1 MILNW
6 MQKLNSGFSGLM
18 AGKPVRSPLT
28 GRGRGFCLF
37 SSGFS
42 SGFSFGFSSG
52 LNLLCSCFRN
62 ITTAVLGLA
71 VFALFFV
78 PSAALGLTP
87 VQGNTIVNNASLNY
101 AQGTAT
107 SSVTATVVIPVPS
120 TVQIMTYSPGLSGA
134 DNVNVVTTVKG
145 SVSYIFGSATGP
157 LLPLTAPL
165 PVGTST
171 PINLSSPVPLTT
183 TTQIHQGEPLFI
195 VVTSPDQNM
204 NPNVVEI
211 IYVTVTDPGT
221 GDIEIVSL
229 TETGPNTGVFAGYL
243 PTTSAAAGPYNGS
256 LSVKDGDTLNVTYVD
271 CNNNNYKVAATVLVD
286 PFGRVFDTQSGLPV
300 NGAAITIINT
310 ATGLPA
316 TVFGNDGVS
325 TFPSTITSG
334 GSATDGDGKLY
345 SFPQGGFQFPFI
357 PPGSYKFK
365 VVPPTV
371 YNFPSTV
378 ATTAIESLPGAP
390 FAIVTGSRGEAFV
403 LNPGPAI
410 DIDIPIDP
418 SGSGLWI
425 QKTANKSSAGQGDFI
440 LYELTLT
447 NNSKTVA
454 LAGIG
459 VTDTL
464 PIGFR
469 YRSGSAKL
477 NGVSIA
483 DPLISANGLTL
494 TFNVGALAAGIS
506 DTIDYVVEVT
516 VGTRLGNATNN
527 AIASA
532 GNGLKSNNAS
542 VTVTITD
549 DLMKTKSFLMGRV
562 STGEC
567 NDKTGDGAIGV
578 EGVRIYMEDGSFVI
592 SDKKGMFH
600 FEGVR
605 AGTHVMQMD
614 LDSLPEGYE
623 AFACTQNTRFAGQ
636 AFSQFVEIK
645 GGVIWRTD
653 FHIRKKKSSVIQ
665 AAPEPVKGEIVLEMA
680 NQLEKENIAYKVSMK
695 GSTLPIGAARLNI
708 TLPEGVI
715 YKKGS
720 SMMDGVAIAD
730 PLQQEKDHLVFKL
743 NDLPAGWRHEITFR
757 AMPSAGTKAGE
768 LVTKAYLAADGDAKA
783 EVLTPPAETVLQLDK
798 KVEVS
803 QMPDIIL
810 HPHFPVRGAELNAE
824 DHKKLDEL
832 AIGLSGLHVE
842 KIQVT
847 GYTDNVPI
855 SESHRSEY
863 ADNQALSLARAKS
876 VGRYLMDKLHLPP
889 EKLFVE
895 GKGSENP
902 IADNRTAEGKALN
915 RRVEL
920 RISSSRVVDKSSLNV
935 IKEQSG
941 EKRAETKT
949 AGKVISVSGE
959 ADQKVQDN
967 GDHSLS
973 ASEGHAVIKAESPS
987 GATASDKSGSAAQGA
1002 SAASSSEEPEPTIT
1016 DPEGIISPAD
1026 NDILISR
1033 INILR
1038 ICLDS
1043 NLNPRVLIDGKEVPA
1058 DRIGFNMK
1066 DPKAGKNLYSYIG
1079 VDFGEAGKHVILLQ
1093 GIDPFGN
1100 PRFEK
1105 TISIKRIGKIGSLRL
1120 KSAEGNVADGK
1131 TPIKLRL
1138 ELYDTDGTLIPAG
1151 AELEIREGTLS
1162 PLKKPDIFAA
1172 PPAAGSHP
1180 HVQMSKDGE
1189 VLFGPVNN
1197 TGLYRVVLGYNKVI
1211 VEAETYANPKMR
1223 DWILVG
1229 LAEGTAGYNAVSGN
1243 MENLQNANVDENY
1256 YKDGRVA
1263 FFAKGQI
1270 KGKWLLT
1277 IAYDSD
1283 KQKEN
1288 NGSGLFQTINPETN
1302 FTLYG
1307 DASAQQYDAASTNK
1321 LYIKIERE
1329 QFYAMF
1335 GDYNTGLTMTELSR
1349 YSRSMTGFKTEL
1361 QSKNYE
1367 LNAFASQSDQIFSR
1381 DEIPGDGTSG
1391 IYRLSHN
1398 PIVPNSDK
1406 ITIEVRDRFHSEV
1419 VISSQSMSSFMDY
1432 TIDYGAGTILFKAPV
1447 YSRDPNLN
1455 PIIIVAEYETIPT
1468 GNTNDYTYGG
1478 RAGVKLLD
1486 NKLKAGVTYIHEGD
1500 GDQSGNLYGTDA
1512 TLKLDQN
1519 TKLRAEYAYSNYSGA
1534 SSDDSAT
1541 NDYNHC
1547 GGAFLAELTR
1557 STKQYDAK
1565 VYFREQDPGFGL
1577 GQQPG
1582 SETGTRKAGVEG
1594 AYRFNDTLNV
1604 SADIY
1609 RQDNLLTDATRDVA
1623 EGKLGYTTK
1632 EYGASVGFLHASDQ
1646 LTDGSNEES
1655 DQLTLGGRLKTLNDR
1670 LTLTLDHAQSII
1682 NNNNSDFPTRTALG
1696 AEYAAT
1702 KTLTLLA
1709 AQEFTW
1715 GNGTNTQ
1722 NTRLG
1727 VRTSLWDG
1735 ATLSSTVNRAFDEND
1750 DRVFADVGLK
1760 QSFKINDA
1768 WKADVGLERSQTV
1781 ANNEHYQ
1788 FNTNV
1793 SPVSGAVQTTTAIS
1807 EDFTAASVGA
1817 TYQVKKLTWDN
1828 RVELRLAD
1836 SENKWSL
1843 MSGVVKEVDSSWA
1856 VSGRLQLFQ
1865 TSDPSGPN
1873 TFKIDLRQGFVYRPP
1888 QTQWIALNR
1897 LDFII
1902 DDLSGSG
1909 SSDYDSWR
1917 LVDNLMINYNPQKDL
1932 QISLHYGA
1940 KYVQEQIDSS
1950 DYAGYTDII
1959 GIEGRY
1965 DLNKD
1970 WDIGLDS
1977 SILHSWNS
1985 SQFDYSDGISVGYNL
2000 MQNVWVSLGYNLTG
2014 FKDRD
2019 FSMSDYTAQG
2029 PFIRFRIKF
2038 DQNSVSEAAKW
2049 LNGL

>member
-6 MQKLNSGFSGLM
+6 IQKLNSGFSGLM

-28 GRGRGFCLF
+28 GRGRGLSLF
-37 SSGFS
+37 SS
-42 SGFSFGFSSG
+42 GFSSG

-62 ITTAVLGLA
+62 ITTVALGLA

-78 PSAALGLTP
+78 PSAALCLTP

-101 AQGTAT
+101 AQGMTAT
-107 SSVTATVVIPVPS
+107 SSVTVTVVIPAPS

-134 DNVNVVTTVKG
+134 DNVNVATT
-145 SVSYIFGSATGP
+145 SYRSGSATGP
-157 LLPLTAPL
+157 LVALPAPL

-171 PINLSSPVPLTT
+171 PINLSQPVPLSS

-195 VVTSPDQNM
+195 VVTSPDQNL
-204 NPNVVEI
+204 NPNVAETI
-211 IYVTVTDPGT
+211 FVTVTDPST

-243 PTTSAAAGPYNGS
+243 PTTSAAATLYNGS
-256 LSVKDGDTLNVTYVD
+256 LSVKDGDTIYVTYVD
-271 CNNNNYKVAATVLVD
+271 SNNNNYKAVSTVAVD
-286 PFGRVFDTQSGLPV
+286 PFGHVLDTQSGLPV

-334 GSATDGDGKLY
+334 GSAKDSSGNLY
-345 SFPQGGFQFPFI
+345 SFPPGGYQFPFI
-357 PPGSYKFK
+357 PSGSYKFT
-365 VVPPTV
+365 VVPPTG
-371 YNFPSTV
+371 YTFPSTV
-378 ATTAIESLPGAP
+378 ATTAIQSLPGAP
-390 FAIVTGSRGEAFV
+390 FAIVTGSRGEVFT

-410 DIDIPIDP
+410 HIDIPIDP
-418 SGSGLWI
+418 SASGLWL

-447 NNSKTVA
+447 NNSKSVA
-454 LAGIG
+454 LAGVQ

-483 DPLISANGLTL
+483 DPFISADGRTL
-494 TFNVGALAAGIS
+494 TFNVGVLAAGIS
-506 DTIDYVVEVT
+506 VTIDYVVEVT

-527 AIASA
+527 AIAGA

-567 NDKTGDGAIGV
+567 NEKTGDGPNGV

-605 AGTHVMQMD
+605 AGTHVVQMD

-623 AFACTQNTRFAGQ
+623 PFACTQNTRFAGQ

-653 FHIRKKKSSVIQ
+653 FHIRKKKSSIKR

-695 GSTLPIGAARLNI
+695 GSDLPLVAARLNI
-708 TLPEGVI
+708 TLPQGVI

-720 SMMDGVAIAD
+720 SMMDGVALAD
-730 PLQQEKDHLVFKL
+730 PLQQVQQEKDQLVFKL

-757 AMPSAGTKAGE
+757 AMPSADIKAGE
-768 LVTKAYLAADGDAKA
+768 LVTKAYLAADGDGKA

-803 QMPDIIL
+803 KMPDIVL
-810 HPHFPVRGAELNAE
+810 HPHFPVRGAELSAE
-824 DHKKLDEL
+824 DYKKLDEL
-832 AIGLSGLHVE
+832 AIVLSGLRVE

-847 GYTDNVPI
+847 GYTDNVLI
-855 SESHRSEY
+855 AESHRSEY

-889 EKLFVE
+889 EKLFIE

-935 IKEQSG
+935 VKEQSG
-941 EKRAETKT
+941 QMRAETKT
-949 AGKVISVSGE
+949 AGKVIPVSPE
-959 ADQKVQDN
+959 ADQKVKDN

-973 ASEGHAVIKAESPS
+973 ASEGHATIKAEPPT
-987 GATASDKSGSAAQGA
+987 GVTASDKSGSAAQGA
-1002 SAASSSEEPEPTIT
+1002 SAATNPEESEPTIN
-1016 DPEGIISPAD
+1016 DPEGILYPSD
-1026 NDILISR
+1026 KDILINS
-1033 INILR
+1033 INGIR
-1038 ICLDS
+1038 ACLS
-1043 NLNPRVLIDGKEVPA
+1043 SKLTPRLLIDDKEVSE
-1058 DRIGFNMK
+1058 DRIGFTMK
-1066 DPKAGKNLYSYIG
+1066 DKKADKTIYSYIG
-1079 VDFGEAGKHVILLQ
+1079 VDFGKTGNHVVVFQ

-1100 PRFEK
+1100 VRFK
-1105 TISIKRIGKIGSLRL
+1105 QAISVKRSGAIVSIRL

-1131 TPIKLRL
+1131 TPVKLHL
-1138 ELYDTDGTLIPAG
+1138 ELYDADGTLIPAG
-1151 AELEIREGTLS
+1151 TELEIREGTLS

-1180 HVQMSKDGE
+1180 HVQMSREGE
-1189 VLFGPVNN
+1189 VLFAPVNN
-1197 TGLYRVVLGYNKVI
+1197 TGLYRVVLGYNNVT

-1229 LAEGTAGYNAVSGN
+1229 LAEGTAGYNTVSGN

-1277 IAYDSD
+1277 IAYDSA
-1283 KQKEN
+1283 KVKEN

-1307 DASAQQYDAASTNK
+1307 DASAQKYDAASTNK

-1335 GDYNTGLTMTELSR
+1335 GDFNTGLTMTELSR
-1349 YSRSMTGFKTEL
+1349 YSRSMTGFKTEM

-1367 LNAFASQSDQIFSR
+1367 LNAFASQTDQLYSR

-1391 IYRLSHN
+1391 IYRLSHH

-1406 ITIEVRDRFHSEV
+1406 VTIEVRDRFHSEV
-1419 VISSQSMSSFMDY
+1419 VISSQSMSSFTDY
-1432 TIDYGAGTILFKAPV
+1432 SIDYDAGTILFKAPV
-1447 YSRDPNLN
+1447 YSRDQNLN
-1455 PIIIVAEYETIPT
+1455 PTIIVAEYETIST
-1468 GNTNDYTYGG
+1468 GNNNDYTYGG

-1519 TKLRAEYAYSNYSGA
+1519 TKLRAEYAYSDYSGA
-1534 SSDDSAT
+1534 ASDSS
-1541 NDYNHC
+1541 YNHS
-1547 GGAFLAELTR
+1547 GGAFLAELTHN
-1557 STKQYDAK
+1557 TKLFDVK
-1565 VYFREQDPGFGL
+1565 VYFREQEPGFGL

-1582 SETGTRKAGVEG
+1582 SEAGTRKAGVEG

-1632 EYGASVGFLHASDQ
+1632 EYSASVGLLHASDQ

-1655 DQLTLGGRLKTLNDR
+1655 DQITLGGRLKTLNDR

-1696 AEYAAT
+1696 AEYAVS

-1727 VRTSLWDG
+1727 MRTSLWDG

-1760 QSFKINDA
+1760 QSWKINDA
-1768 WKADVGLERSQTV
+1768 WKADAGLERSQTV

-1793 SPVSGAVQTTTAIS
+1793 SPVSGSVQTATAIS

-1817 TYQVKKLTWDN
+1817 TYQIKKLTWDN
-1828 RVELRLAD
+1828 RLELRLAD

-1865 TSDPSGPN
+1865 TSDTSGPN
-1873 TFKIDLRQGFVYRPP
+1873 TFKIDLRQGLVYRPP

-1909 SSDYDSWR
+1909 SSDYNSWR

-1950 DYAGYTDII
+1950 DYIGYTDLI

-1965 DLNKD
+1965 DINKD

-1985 SQFDYSDGISVGYNL
+1985 SQFDYSNGISAGYNL
-2000 MQNVWVSLGYNLTG
+2000 MQNVWVSIGYNITG

-2019 FSMSDYTAQG
+2019 FSASDYTAQG
-2029 PFIRFRIKF
+2029 PFIRFRMKF

-2049 LNGL
+2049 LNGNNLREAENQGH

>member
-1 MILNW
+1 MILSW
-6 MQKLNSGFSGLM
+6 IQKLNSGFSGLM
-18 AGKPVRSPLT
+18 AGKPVRSSLT
-28 GRGRGFCLF
+28 ERGRGLCLF
-37 SSGFS
+37 SSGR
-42 SGFSFGFSSG
+42 
-52 LNLLCSCFRN
+52 NLLCSCFCN
-62 ITTAVLGLA
+62 ITTAALGLA

-78 PSAALGLTP
+78 PSVALCLSP
-87 VQGNTIVNNASLNY
+87 VQGDTIVNNAHLNY
-101 AQGTAT
+101 AQGMAT
-107 SSVTATVVIPVPS
+107 SSVMATVVIPAPS
-120 TVQIMTYSPGLSGA
+120 TVQVMTYSPGLSGA

-145 SVSYIFGSATGP
+145 SVSYMSGSATGTP
-157 LLPLTAPL
+157 ETLPIPV

-171 PINLSSPVPLTT
+171 PINLSKPVPLSS

-195 VVTSPDQNM
+195 VVISPDQSLN
-204 NPNVVEI
+204 EI
-211 IYVTVTDPGT
+211 IYVTVTDPT
-221 GDIEIVSL
+221 THDTEIVSL
-229 TETGPNTGVFAGYL
+229 TATGPNTGVFAGYM
-243 PTTSAAAGPYNGS
+243 PTASATSAAVASYNGS
-256 LSVKDGDTLNVTYVD
+256 LSVMAGDTISVTYVD
-271 CNNNNYKVAATVLVD
+271 SNNNYTSVATVMVD
-286 PFGRVFDTQSGLPV
+286 PFGHVFDTQSGLPV
-300 NGAAITIINT
+300 NGSAITIINT

-316 TVFGNDGVS
+316 TVFGDDGVS

-334 GSATDGDGKLY
+334 GSVSSGGKLY
-345 SFPQGGFQFPFI
+345 SFPPGGYRFPFI
-357 PPGSYKFK
+357 FPGSYKFT
-365 VVPPTV
+365 VVPPTG
-371 YNFPSTV
+371 YTFPSTV

-390 FAIVTGSRGEAFV
+390 FTIVSGSRGEVFV
-403 LNPGPAI
+403 INPGLAI
-410 DIDIPIDP
+410 RIDIPIDP
-418 SGSGLWI
+418 SASGLWL
-425 QKTANKSSAGQGDFI
+425 QKTANKDSAGQGDFI
-440 LYELTLT
+440 LYELTVT
-447 NNSKTVA
+447 NNSKSVP
-454 LAGIG
+454 LAGVQ

-469 YRSGSAKL
+469 YRSGSVKL

-483 DPLISANGLTL
+483 DPFISADGRTL
-494 TFNVGALAAGIS
+494 TFNVGTVPAGIS
-506 DTIDYVVEVT
+506 FTIDYVVEVT

-532 GNGLKSNNAS
+532 GNGLKSNNAN
-542 VTVTITD
+542 VTVKIID

-567 NDKTGDGAIGV
+567 NDKTGDGAYGV

-623 AFACTQNTRFAGQ
+623 PFACTQNTRFAGQ

-653 FHIRKKKSSVIQ
+653 FHIRKRKSSVKQ
-665 AAPEPVKGEIVLEMA
+665 AAPESVKGEIVLELA
-680 NQLEKENIAYKVSMK
+680 NNLEKENIAYKVSMK
-695 GSTLPIGAARLNI
+695 GSILPVGAARLNI

-715 YKKGS
+715 YKQGS
-720 SMMDGVAIAD
+720 SMRDGVAIAD
-730 PLQQEKDHLVFKL
+730 PLQTEKDHLVFKL
-743 NDLPAGWRHEITFR
+743 DDLPAGWHHEITFR
-757 AMPSAGTKAGE
+757 AMLSPDTKVGE

-803 QMPDIIL
+803 PMPDIVL
-810 HPHFPVRGAELNAE
+810 RPHFPVRGAELNAE

-832 AIGLSGLHVE
+832 AIVLSGLHVE

-855 SESHRSEY
+855 AERHRSEY
-863 ADNQALSLARAKS
+863 VDNQALSLARAKS
-876 VGRYLMDKLHLPP
+876 VGHYLMDKLHLPP
-889 EKLFVE
+889 EKLFIE

-941 EKRAETKT
+941 EKRVETKT
-949 AGKVISVSGE
+949 AGKVIPVSPD
-959 ADQKVQDN
+959 ADQRVQDN

-973 ASEGHAVIKAESPS
+973 ASEGHAMIKTESPS
-987 GATASDKSGSAAQGA
+987 GVTDPAKLNSASPDASVVSASGESDI
-1002 SAASSSEEPEPTIT
+1002 SIKE
-1016 DPEGIISPAD
+1016 PEGIIYPAD
-1026 NDILISR
+1026 NDILINK
-1033 INILR
+1033 IDILR

-1043 NLNPRVLIDGKEVPA
+1043 KLNPRVLIDGKEVPA
-1058 DRIGFNMK
+1058 NRIGFNMK
-1066 DPKAGKNLYSYIG
+1066 DPKAGKNIYSYIG

-1105 TISIKRIGKIGSLRL
+1105 TISIKRIGKIGSIRL

-1172 PPAAGSHP
+1172 PPAAGNHP
-1180 HVQMSKDGE
+1180 HVQMSREGE
-1189 VLFGPVNN
+1189 VLFEPVNK
-1197 TGLYRVVLGYNKVI
+1197 TGLYRVVLGYNNVT
-1211 VEAETYANPKMR
+1211 VEAETYANPKIR

-1229 LAEGTAGYNAVSGN
+1229 LAEGTAGYNTATGN
-1243 MENLQNANVDENY
+1243 MENLQNAGVDENY

-1277 IAYDSD
+1277 IAYDSA
-1283 KQKEN
+1283 KEKEN

-1307 DASAQQYDAASTNK
+1307 DASNQQYDAASTNK
-1321 LYIKIERE
+1321 LYVKIERE

-1335 GDYNTGLTMTELSR
+1335 GDFDTGLTVTELSR
-1349 YSRSMTGFKTEL
+1349 YSRRMTGFKTEM

-1367 LNAFASQSDQIFSR
+1367 LNAFASQSDQLYSR

-1391 IYRLSHN
+1391 IYRLSHH

-1419 VISSQSMSSFMDY
+1419 IISSNAMSSFTDY
-1432 TIDYGAGTILFKAPV
+1432 SIDYDAGTILFKAPV
-1447 YSRDPNLN
+1447 YSRDQNLN
-1455 PIIIVAEYETIPT
+1455 PTIIVAEYETIPT
-1468 GNTNDYTYGG
+1468 GNNSDYTYGG

-1500 GDQSGNLYGTDA
+1500 GDQSGNLYGTDT

-1519 TKLRAEYAYSNYSGA
+1519 TKLRAEYAYSDYSA
-1534 SSDDSAT
+1534 ASDDSAT
-1541 NDYNHC
+1541 SSSSSSHS
-1547 GGAFLAELTR
+1547 GGAFLAELTH
-1557 STKQYDAK
+1557 STKQFDAK
-1565 VYFREQDPGFGL
+1565 AYFREQDPGFGL

-1582 SETGTRKAGVEG
+1582 SEAGTRKAGVEG

-1623 EGKLGYTTK
+1623 EGKLGYTAK
-1632 EYGASVGFLHASDQ
+1632 EYGASVGFLHAEDQ
-1646 LTDGSNEES
+1646 LTDGSNQES
-1655 DQLTLGGRLKTLNDR
+1655 DQITLGGRLKTLNDR

-1727 VRTSLWDG
+1727 VRSSLWDG

-1760 QSFKINDA
+1760 QSWKINDA
-1768 WKADVGLERSQTV
+1768 WKADAGLERSQTV

-1793 SPVSGAVQTTTAIS
+1793 SPVSGSVQTATSIS

-1828 RVELRLAD
+1828 RMELRLAD

-1843 MSGVVKEVDSSWA
+1843 MSGLVKEVDSSWA

-1865 TSDPSGPN
+1865 TSDTSGPN
-1873 TFKIDLRQGFVYRPP
+1873 TFKIDLRQGLVYRPP

-1950 DYAGYTDII
+1950 DYAGYTDLI

-1985 SQFDYSDGISVGYNL
+1985 SQFDYCNGISAGYSL

-2019 FSMSDYTAQG
+2019 FSASNYTAQG
-2029 PFIRFRIKF
+2029 PFIRFRMKF

-2049 LNGL
+2049 LNNGK

>member
-1 MILNW
+1 MILSW
-6 MQKLNSGFSGLM
+6 IQKLNSGFSGLM

-37 SSGFS
+37 SSG
-42 SGFSFGFSSG
+42 
-52 LNLLCSCFRN
+52 LNLLYSCFRN
-62 ITTAVLGLA
+62 ITTAALVLA
-71 VFALFFV
+71 VLVFFFV
-78 PSAALGLTP
+78 PSAALCLTP
-87 VQGNTIVNNASLNY
+87 VQGNTIVNNAQLNY

-107 SSVTATVVIPVPS
+107 SSVTATVMIPTPS

-134 DNVNVVTTVKG
+134 DNVNIVTTVQNPL
-145 SVSYIFGSATGP
+145 SLSYRSGSATGT
-157 LLPLTAPL
+157 LLPLAAPV

-171 PINLSSPVPLTT
+171 PINLNSPVPLSS

-195 VVTSPDQNM
+195 VVTCPDQSM
-204 NPNVVEI
+204 NEI
-211 IYVTVTDPGT
+211 IYVTVTDPTT

-243 PTTSAAAGPYNGS
+243 PTTSAAATSYNGS
-256 LSVKDGDTLNVTYVD
+256 LSVKDGDTICVTYVD
-271 CNNNNYKVAATVLVD
+271 CNNNNYKAVATVLVD

-316 TVFGNDGVS
+316 TVFGNDGIS

-334 GSATDGDGKLY
+334 GSATDGGGKLY
-345 SFPQGGFQFPFI
+345 SFPQGGYQFPFI
-357 PPGSYKFK
+357 PPGSYQFK
-365 VVPPTV
+365 VIPPTG
-371 YNFPSTV
+371 YTFPSTV
-378 ATTAIESLPGAP
+378 ATTAIQSLPGAP

-403 LNPGPAI
+403 LNSSPAI

-447 NNSKTVA
+447 NNSKSVA
-454 LAGIG
+454 LAGIQ

-527 AIASA
+527 AMASA
-532 GNGLKSNNAS
+532 SNGLKSNNAS

-549 DLMKTKSFLMGRV
+549 DLMQTKSFLMGRV

-578 EGVRIYMEDGSFVI
+578 EGVRVYMEDGSFVI

-653 FHIRKKKSSVIQ
+653 FHIRKKKSSVKQ

-695 GSTLPIGAARLNI
+695 GSTLPLGAARLNI

-715 YKKGS
+715 YKQGS

-730 PLQQEKDHLVFKL
+730 PLQQVQQVQQEKGQLVFKL

-757 AMPSAGTKAGE
+757 AMPSADTKAGE

-783 EVLTPPAETVLQLDK
+783 EVLTPQAETVLRLNK
-798 KVEVS
+798 KAEVS
-803 QMPDIIL
+803 QMPDIVL

-832 AIGLSGLHVE
+832 AIELSGLHVE

-855 SESHRSEY
+855 SPGHRSEY
-863 ADNQALSLARAKS
+863 VDNQALSLARAKS

-889 EKLFVE
+889 EKLFIE

-935 IKEQSG
+935 VKEQSG
-941 EKRAETKT
+941 QMRAETKT
-949 AGKVISVSGE
+949 AGKVIPVSPE

-973 ASEGHAVIKAESPS
+973 TSKGQAAIKTELPS

-1002 SAASSSEEPEPTIT
+1002 SAASNSEESEPTIT
-1016 DPEGIISPAD
+1016 DPEGIIYPAD
-1026 NDILISR
+1026 NDILINK
-1033 INILR
+1033 IDILR

-1043 NLNPRVLIDGKEVPA
+1043 KLNPRVLIDGKEVPA

-1105 TISIKRIGKIGSLRL
+1105 KISIKRIGKIGSLRL

-1162 PLKKPDIFAA
+1162 PLKKPDTFAA

-1180 HVQMSKDGE
+1180 HVQMSKEGE
-1189 VLFGPVNN
+1189 VLFAPVNN
-1197 TGLYRVVLGYNKVI
+1197 TGLYRVVLGYDNVT
-1211 VEAETYANPKMR
+1211 VEAETYINPKMR

-1229 LAEGTAGYNAVSGN
+1229 FAEGTAGYNAVSGN

-1283 KQKEN
+1283 KHKEN

-1307 DASAQQYDAASTNK
+1307 DGSAQKYDAASTNK
-1321 LYIKIERE
+1321 LYVKIERE

-1367 LNAFASQSDQIFSR
+1367 LNAFASQTDQIYSR

-1406 ITIEVRDRFHSEV
+1406 VTIEVRDRFHSEV
-1419 VISSQSMSSFMDY
+1419 VISSQSMSSFTDY
-1432 TIDYGAGTILFKAPV
+1432 SIDYNAGTILFKAPV

-1455 PIIIVAEYETIPT
+1455 PIIIVAEYETLST
-1468 GNTNDYTYGG
+1468 GSTNDYTYGG

-1512 TLKLDQN
+1512 TLKLGQN
-1519 TKLRAEYAYSNYSGA
+1519 TKLRAEYAYSEYSGA
-1534 SSDDSAT
+1534 ASDDST
-1541 NDYNHC
+1541 TGSYNHC
-1547 GGAFLAELTR
+1547 GGAFLAELTH

-1594 AYRFNDTLNV
+1594 AYRFNDALNV

-1646 LTDGSNEES
+1646 LTDGSNQES
-1655 DQLTLGGRLKTLNDR
+1655 DQITLGGRLKTLNDR

-1696 AEYAAT
+1696 AEYAVS

-1727 VRTSLWDG
+1727 MRTSLWDG
-1735 ATLSSTVNRAFDEND
+1735 ASLSSTVNRAFDEND

-1760 QSFKINDA
+1760 QSWKINDD

-1793 SPVSGAVQTTTAIS
+1793 SPVSGAVQTVTNIS

-1873 TFKIDLRQGFVYRPP
+1873 TFKIDLRQGFVYRPS

-1950 DYAGYTDII
+1950 DYTGYTDII

-1965 DLNKD
+1965 DINKD

-1977 SILHSWNS
+1977 SLLHSWNS

-2000 MQNVWVSLGYNLTG
+2000 MQNVWVSLGFNLIG
-2014 FKDRD
+2014 FKDKD

-2049 LNGL
+2049 LNGN

>member
-1 MILNW
+1 
-6 MQKLNSGFSGLM
+6 M
-18 AGKPVRSPLT
+18 AGKPVRSSLT
-28 GRGRGFCLF
+28 ERGRGLCLF
-37 SSGFS
+37 SSGR
-42 SGFSFGFSSG
+42 
-52 LNLLCSCFRN
+52 NLLCSCFCN
-62 ITTAVLGLA
+62 ITTAALGLA

-78 PSAALGLTP
+78 PSAALCLTP
-87 VQGNTIVNNASLNY
+87 VQGDTIVNNASLNY
-101 AQGTAT
+101 GQGMAAT
-107 SSVTATVVIPVPS
+107 SSVKATVVIPAPS

-134 DNVNVVTTVKG
+134 DNVNVAIT
-145 SVSYIFGSATGP
+145 SYRSGSATGT
-157 LLPLTAPL
+157 LVALPAPV
-165 PVGTST
+165 PVGTTT
-171 PINLSSPVPLTT
+171 PINLNSPVPLSA
-183 TTQIHQGEPLFI
+183 TTQIHQGEPIFI
-195 VVTSPDQNM
+195 VVTSPDQNLD
-204 NPNVVEI
+204 PTVAET
-211 IYVTVTDPGT
+211 IYVTVSDPTSGAS
-221 GDIEIVSL
+221 GDTEIISL

-243 PTTSAAAGPYNGS
+243 PTTSAAAVPYNGS
-256 LSVKDGDTLNVTYVD
+256 LSVKDGDTLYVTYVD
-271 CNNNNYKVAATVLVD
+271 SNNNNYKAIATAMVD
-286 PFGRVFDTQSGLPV
+286 PFGHVFDTQSGLPV

-316 TVFGNDGVS
+316 TVFGDDGVS

-334 GSATDGDGKLY
+334 GSASDSSGKLY
-345 SFPQGGFQFPFI
+345 SFPQGGFQFPFMSS
-357 PPGSYKFK
+357 GSYKFK
-365 VVPPTV
+365 VVPPTG
-371 YNFPSTV
+371 YAFPSAV
-378 ATTAIESLPGAP
+378 ATTAIQSLPGAP
-390 FAIVTGSRGEAFV
+390 FAIVTGSRGEVFV

-410 DIDIPIDP
+410 HMDIPIDP
-418 SGSGLWI
+418 SASGLWL
-425 QKTANKSSAGQGDFI
+425 QKTANKDTAGQGDFI

-454 LAGIG
+454 LAGVG

-469 YRSGSAKL
+469 YRKGSVKL

-483 DPLISANGLTL
+483 DPFISADGRTL

-506 DTIDYVVEVT
+506 VTIDYVVEVT

-532 GNGLKSNNAS
+532 GNGLKSNNAN
-542 VTVTITD
+542 VTVKIID

-567 NDKTGDGAIGV
+567 NDKTGDGAYGV

-600 FEGVR
+600 FEEVR

-623 AFACTQNTRFAGQ
+623 PFACTQNTRFAGQ

-653 FHIRKKKSSVIQ
+653 FHIRKKKSSVKQ
-665 AAPEPVKGEIVLEMA
+665 AAPEPVKGEIVLELA
-680 NQLEKENIAYKVSMK
+680 NNLEKENIAYKVSMK
-695 GSTLPIGAARLNI
+695 GSILPLGAARLNI
-708 TLPEGVI
+708 TLPQGVI
-715 YKKGS
+715 YKQGS

-730 PLQQEKDHLVFKL
+730 PLQKEKDQLVFKL

-757 AMPSAGTKAGE
+757 AVPSPDTKAGE
-768 LVTKAYLAADGDAKA
+768 LVTRAYLAADGDAKA

-803 QMPDIIL
+803 QMPDIVL

-832 AIGLSGLHVE
+832 AMGLSGLHVE
-842 KIQVT
+842 KIHVT

-863 ADNQALSLARAKS
+863 VDNQALSLARAKS

-889 EKLFVE
+889 EKLFIE

-920 RISSSRVVDKSSLNV
+920 CISSSRVVDKSSLNV
-935 IKEQSG
+935 VKEQSG
-941 EKRAETKT
+941 QMRVETKT
-949 AGKVISVSGE
+949 AGKVIPVSPD

-973 ASEGHAVIKAESPS
+973 ASEGHAAIKTESPS
-987 GATASDKSGSAAQGA
+987 GVTAPDRSGSATQGA
-1002 SAASSSEEPEPTIT
+1002 SAASNPEESEPTIH
-1016 DPEGIISPAD
+1016 DPEGILYPSD
-1026 NDILISR
+1026 KDILINS
-1033 INILR
+1033 INGIR
-1038 ICLDS
+1038 ACLNS
-1043 NLNPRVLIDGKEVPA
+1043 KLTPRLLIDDKEVSE
-1058 DRIGFNMK
+1058 DRIGFTMK
-1066 DPKAGKNLYSYIG
+1066 DKKADKTIYSYIG
-1079 VDFGEAGKHVILLQ
+1079 VDFGKTGNHVVVFQ

-1100 PRFEK
+1100 VRFK
-1105 TISIKRIGKIGSLRL
+1105 QAISVKRSGEIVSIRL
-1120 KSAEGNVADGK
+1120 KSTEGNVADGK
-1131 TPIKLRL
+1131 TPVKLHL
-1138 ELYDTDGTLIPAG
+1138 ELYDADGTLIPAG
-1151 AELEIREGTLS
+1151 TELEIREGTLS

-1180 HVQMSKDGE
+1180 HVQMNREGE
-1189 VLFGPVNN
+1189 VLFEPVNN
-1197 TGLYRVVLGYNKVI
+1197 SGLYRVVLGYNNVT

-1229 LAEGTAGYNAVSGN
+1229 LAEGTAGYNTATGN
-1243 MENLQNANVDENY
+1243 MENLQNAGVDENY

-1277 IAYDSD
+1277 IAYDSA
-1283 KQKEN
+1283 KEKEN

-1307 DASAQQYDAASTNK
+1307 DASAQKYDAASTNK
-1321 LYIKIERE
+1321 LYVKIERE

-1349 YSRSMTGFKTEL
+1349 YSRSMTGFKTEM

-1367 LNAFASQSDQIFSR
+1367 LNAFASQTDQLYSR

-1391 IYRLSHN
+1391 IYRLSHH

-1406 ITIEVRDRFHSEV
+1406 IIIEVRDRFHSEV
-1419 VISSQSMSSFMDY
+1419 VISSNAMNSFTDY
-1432 TIDYGAGTILFKAPV
+1432 SIDYDAGTILFKAPV
-1447 YSRDPNLN
+1447 YSRDQNLN
-1455 PIIIVAEYETIPT
+1455 PTIIVAEYETTST
-1468 GNTNDYTYGG
+1468 GNNDYTYGG

-1500 GDQSGNLYGTDA
+1500 GDQSGNLYGADT
-1512 TLKLDQN
+1512 TFKLDQN
-1519 TKLRAEYAYSNYSGA
+1519 TKLRAEYAYTDFSGA
-1534 SSDDSAT
+1534 ASNDGSTGSSTSS
-1541 NDYNHC
+1541 YNHSG
-1547 GGAFLAELTR
+1547 GGAFLAELTH
-1557 STKQYDAK
+1557 STKQFDAK
-1565 VYFREQDPGFGL
+1565 AYFREQELGFGL

-1582 SETGTRKAGVEG
+1582 SEAGTRKAGVEG

-1623 EGKLGYTTK
+1623 EGKLGYTAK
-1632 EYGASVGFLHASDQ
+1632 EYGASVGLLHANDQ
-1646 LTDGSNEES
+1646 LTDGSNQES
-1655 DQLTLGGRLKTLNDR
+1655 DQITLGGRLKTLNDR

-1682 NNNNSDFPTRTALG
+1682 DNNNSDFPTRTALG

-1702 KTLTLLA
+1702 KALTLLA

-1727 VRTSLWDG
+1727 MRSSLWDG
-1735 ATLSSTVNRAFDEND
+1735 ATLSSTVNRQFDEND

-1760 QSFKINDA
+1760 QTWKINNA

-1793 SPVSGAVQTTTAIS
+1793 SPVSGSVQTATSIS

-1828 RVELRLAD
+1828 RMELRLAD

-1865 TSDPSGPN
+1865 TSDTSGPN

-1940 KYVQEQIDSS
+1940 KYVQEKIDDS
-1950 DYAGYTDII
+1950 DYAGYTDLI

-1965 DLNKD
+1965 DINKD
-1970 WDIGLDS
+1970 WDIGVDS

-1985 SQFDYSDGISVGYNL
+1985 SQFDYCNGISAGYNL

-2019 FSMSDYTAQG
+2019 FSGSDYTAQG

-2049 LNGL
+2049 LNGK

>member
-1 MILNW
+1 MILSW
-6 MQKLNSGFSGLM
+6 IQKLNSGFSGLM

-28 GRGRGFCLF
+28 GRGRGLSLF
-37 SSGFS
+37 SSLFS

-62 ITTAVLGLA
+62 ITTAALGLA
-71 VFALFFV
+71 VFAFFFV

-157 LLPLTAPL
+157 LVPLSAPL

-695 GSTLPIGAARLNI
+695 GSVLPLGAARLNI

-715 YKKGS
+715 YKQGS

-730 PLQQEKDHLVFKL
+730 PLQKEKDQLVFKL

-768 LVTKAYLAADGDAKA
+768 LVTKAYLAADGDAQA
-783 EVLTPPAETVLQLDK
+783 EVLTPPAETVLKLDK

-803 QMPDIIL
+803 QMPDFVL
-810 HPHFPVRGAELNAE
+810 YPHFPVRGAELNAE

-941 EKRAETKT
+941 QMRAETKT
-949 AGKVISVSGE
+949 AGKVIPVSPE

-973 ASEGHAVIKAESPS
+973 ASEGHAVIKTESPS
-987 GATASDKSGSAAQGA
+987 GVTASDKSGSAVQGA
-1002 SAASSSEEPEPTIT
+1002 SAASNSEESEPTIN
-1016 DPEGIISPAD
+1016 DPEGILYPSD
-1026 NDILISR
+1026 RDILINS
-1033 INILR
+1033 INGIR
-1038 ICLDS
+1038 ACLDS
-1043 NLNPRVLIDGKEVPA
+1043 KLTPRLLIDDKEVSE
-1058 DRIGFNMK
+1058 DRIGFTMK
-1066 DPKAGKNLYSYIG
+1066 DKKAGKTIYSYIG
-1079 VDFGEAGKHVILLQ
+1079 VDFGKTGNHVVVFQ

-1100 PRFEK
+1100 VRFK
-1105 TISIKRIGKIGSLRL
+1105 QAISVKRSGEIVSIRL

-1131 TPIKLRL
+1131 TPVKLHL
-1138 ELYDTDGTLIPAG
+1138 ELYDADGTLIPAG

-1172 PPAAGSHP
+1172 QPAAGSHP

-1189 VLFGPVNN
+1189 VLFAPVNN

-1367 LNAFASQSDQIFSR
+1367 LNAFASQSDQIYSR

-1419 VISSQSMSSFMDY
+1419 VISSQSMSSFTDY
-1432 TIDYGAGTILFKAPV
+1432 TIDYGAGTILFKEPV
-1447 YSRDPNLN
+1447 YSRDQNLN

-1534 SSDDSAT
+1534 SSDDSGT

-1547 GGAFLAELTR
+1547 GGAFLAELTH

-1655 DQLTLGGRLKTLNDR
+1655 DQITLGGRLKTLNDR

-1696 AEYAAT
+1696 AEYAVS

-1727 VRTSLWDG
+1727 MRTSLWDG
-1735 ATLSSTVNRAFDEND
+1735 ASLSSTVNRAFDEND

-1760 QSFKINDA
+1760 QSWKINDA

-1793 SPVSGAVQTTTAIS
+1793 SPVSGAVQTATAIS

-1843 MSGVVKEVDSSWA
+1843 TSGVVKEVDSSWA

-2000 MQNVWVSLGYNLTG
+2000 MQNVWVSLGYNLIG
-2014 FKDRD
+2014 FKDKD

-2049 LNGL
+2049 LNGN

>member
-1 MILNW
+1 M
-6 MQKLNSGFSGLM
+6 
-18 AGKPVRSPLT
+18 
-28 GRGRGFCLF
+28 F
-37 SSGFS
+37 SS
-42 SGFSFGFSSG
+42 GFSSG
-52 LNLLCSCFRN
+52 LNLLRSCFRN
-62 ITTAVLGLA
+62 ITTAALTLA
-71 VFALFFV
+71 VFALFFI
-78 PSAALGLTP
+78 PSAALCATP
-87 VQGNTIVNNASLNY
+87 VQGDTIVNNANLNY
-101 AQGTAT
+101 AQGTVG
-107 SSVTATVVIPVPS
+107 SNVTATVVIPVAS
-120 TVQIMTYSPGLSGA
+120 SVQIMTYSPGLSGA
-134 DNVNVVTTVKG
+134 VNANVAPTFYR
-145 SVSYIFGSATGP
+145 SGSATGTLYP
-157 LLPLTAPL
+157 VPAPV
-165 PVGTST
+165 PVGGGA
-171 PINLSSPVPLTT
+171 INLSQPVPLSATNP
-183 TTQIHQGEPLFI
+183 IHQGDPIFI
-195 VVTSPDQNM
+195 VVTSPDANM
-204 NPNVVEI
+204 DPTKAETI
-211 IYVTVTDPGT
+211 FVTVTDPTT
-221 GDIEIVSL
+221 GDVEIISL
-229 TETGPNTGVFAGYL
+229 TETGPNTGVFTGYL
-243 PTTSAAAGPYNGS
+243 PTTGAAATSYDGS
-256 LSVKDGDTLNVTYVD
+256 LSVKDGDTLYVTYVD
-271 CNNNNYKVAATVLVD
+271 CNNNNYRSVASVLVD
-286 PFGRVFDTQSGLPV
+286 PYGHVFDTQSGLPV

-325 TFPSTITSG
+325 LFPSTITSG
-334 GSATDGDGKLY
+334 GTASDSGGKLY
-345 SFPQGGFQFPFI
+345 SFPQGGYQFPFI
-357 PPGSYKFK
+357 PPGSYKFA
-365 VVPPTV
+365 VVPPAG
-371 YNFPSTV
+371 YSFPSTV
-378 ATTAIESLPGAP
+378 ATTAIQSLPGAP
-390 FAIVTGSRGEAFV
+390 FAIVAGSRGDVFT
-403 LNPGPAI
+403 LNPGPSI
-410 DIDIPIDP
+410 HIDIPVDP
-418 SGSGLWI
+418 SASGLWI
-425 QKTANKSSAGQGDFI
+425 QKTANKSTAGQGDFI
-440 LYELTLT
+440 LYEVTLT
-447 NNSKTVA
+447 NSSKTTA
-454 LAGIG
+454 LTGIL

-469 YRSGSAKL
+469 YRKGSAKL

-483 DPLISANGLTL
+483 DPFISADGRTL

-506 DTIDYVVEVT
+506 DTLDYVVEVT
-516 VGTRLGNATNN
+516 VGTRLGDATNR
-527 AIASA
+527 ATASS
-532 GNGLKSNNAS
+532 GNGLKSNIAQ

-549 DLMKTKSFLMGRV
+549 DLMKTRSFLMGRV

-567 NDKTGDGAIGV
+567 SDKTGDGPSGV
-578 EGVRIYMEDGSFVI
+578 EGVRVYMEDGSFVI

-605 AGTHVMQMD
+605 PGLHVVQMD

-623 AFACTQNTRFAGQ
+623 PFACTQNTRFAGQ

-645 GGVIWRTD
+645 GGVLWRTD
-653 FHIRKKKSSVIQ
+653 FHIRKKNSSVKQ

-695 GSTLPIGAARLNI
+695 GSTLPLGAARLNI
-708 TLPEGVI
+708 TLPQGVI
-715 YKKGS
+715 YTKGS

-730 PLQQEKDHLVFKL
+730 PLQQVQQEKGQLVFKL
-743 NDLPAGWRHEITFR
+743 SELPAGWHHEITFR
-757 AMPSAGTKAGE
+757 ATLSGGTKAGE
-768 LVTKAYLAADGDAKA
+768 LVTGAYLATDGDAKA
-783 EVLTPPAETVLQLDK
+783 EILTPPAETILRLDK

-803 QMPDIIL
+803 QMPEIVL

-824 DHKKLDEL
+824 DRKKLDEL
-832 AIGLSGLHVE
+832 ANSLSGLHVE

-855 SESHRSEY
+855 SESHPGEY

-902 IADNRTAEGKALN
+902 IADNRTADGKAQN
-915 RRVEL
+915 RRVEV
-920 RISSSRVVDKSSLNV
+920 RITSSHVVDQSSLKV
-935 IKEQSG
+935 VKEQSG
-941 EKRAETKT
+941 PVRAETKT
-949 AGKVISVSGE
+949 AEKVIPVSSG
-959 ADQKVQDN
+959 AGQKAQDN
-967 GDHSLS
+967 GDHSLL
-973 ASEGHAVIKAESPS
+973 ASGNQAVVKTESPS
-987 GATASDKSGSAAQGA
+987 GVTDPAKLNSASQDA
-1002 SAASSSEEPEPTIT
+1002 SAVSASEEAEISIKE
-1016 DPEGIISPAD
+1016 PEGILYPAD
-1026 NDILISR
+1026 NDILINR
-1033 INILR
+1033 IDILR

-1043 NLNPRVLIDGKEVPA
+1043 KLNPRVLIDGKEVPA

-1066 DPKAGKNLYSYIG
+1066 DLKAGKNLYSYIG
-1079 VDFGEAGKHVILLQ
+1079 VDYGEAGKHVIVLQ

-1105 TISIKRIGKIGSLRL
+1105 TISIKRVGKIGAIRL

-1131 TPIKLRL
+1131 TPVKLRY
-1138 ELYDTDGTLIPAG
+1138 EIYDTDGTLIPAG

-1172 PPAAGSHP
+1172 PPDANSHP
-1180 HVQMSKDGE
+1180 HVQISKDGE
-1189 VLFGPVNN
+1189 VLFAPVNN
-1197 TGLYRVVLGYNKVI
+1197 SGLYRVVLGYNNVT
-1211 VEAETYANPKMR
+1211 VEAETYVNPKMR

-1229 LAEGTAGYNAVSGN
+1229 LAEGTAGYNTVTGN
-1243 MENLQNANVDENY
+1243 MENLQNADVDENY
-1256 YKDGRVA
+1256 YRDGRVA

-1288 NGSGLFQTINPETN
+1288 NRSGLFQTINPESYY
-1302 FTLYG
+1302 TLYG
-1307 DASAQQYDAASTNK
+1307 DGSAQQYDAASTNK

-1335 GDYNTGLTMTELSR
+1335 GDFDTGLTVTELSR
-1349 YSRSMTGFKTEL
+1349 YSRRMTGFKTEL

-1367 LNAFASQSDQIFSR
+1367 LNAFASQTDQLYTR

-1391 IYRLSHN
+1391 IYHLSHN
-1398 PIVPNSDK
+1398 TIVPNSDK
-1406 ITIEVRDRFHSEV
+1406 VTIEVRDRFHSEV
-1419 VISSQSMSSFMDY
+1419 VISSQSMSSFTDY
-1432 TIDYGAGTILFKAPV
+1432 SIDYSAGTILFREPV

-1455 PIIIVAEYETIPT
+1455 PIIIVAEYETLST
-1468 GNTNDYTYGG
+1468 SNGDYTYGG
-1478 RAGVKLLD
+1478 RAGVKLMD

-1500 GDQSGNLYGTDA
+1500 GDNSGNLYGTDA

-1519 TKLRAEYAYSNYSGA
+1519 TKLRAEYAYSDYSA
-1534 SSDDSAT
+1534 ASDDTAT
-1541 NDYNHC
+1541 STYSHS

-1557 STKQYDAK
+1557 STKQFDAK
-1565 VYFREQDPGFGL
+1565 VYFREQEPGFGL

-1582 SETGTRKAGVEG
+1582 SEAGMRKEGVEG
-1594 AYRFNDTLNV
+1594 AYRFSEKLSLNG
-1604 SADIY
+1604 DIY
-1609 RQDNLLTDATRDVA
+1609 RQDNMLTDATRDVA
-1623 EGKLGYTTK
+1623 EGKLGYTEKNYSTSL
-1632 EYGASVGFLHASDQ
+1632 GLLHANDQ
-1646 LTDGSNEES
+1646 LTDGSHQES

-1670 LTLTLDHAQSII
+1670 LTLTLDHAQSIF
-1682 NNNNSDFPTRTALG
+1682 NNSNSDFPTRTALG

-1727 VRTSLWDG
+1727 MRSTLWDG
-1735 ATLSSTVNRAFDEND
+1735 ATLNSTINRQFDEND
-1750 DRVFADVGLK
+1750 DRVFADVGIK
-1760 QSFKINDA
+1760 QTWKINEA
-1768 WKADVGLERSQTV
+1768 WKTDLGLERSQTV

-1788 FNTNV
+1788 FNSNV

-1807 EDFTAASVGA
+1807 EDFTAVSVGA
-1817 TYQVKKLTWDN
+1817 TYQIKKLTWDN

-1865 TSDPSGPN
+1865 TSDVSGPN
-1873 TFKIDLRQGFVYRPP
+1873 TFKIDLRQGLVYRPP
-1888 QTQWIALNR
+1888 QTEWIALNR

-1909 SSDYDSWR
+1909 GSDYDSWR

-1940 KYVQEQIDSS
+1940 KYVQEKIDDA
-1950 DYAGYTDII
+1950 DYAGYTDLI

-1965 DLNKD
+1965 DINKD

-1977 SILHSWNS
+1977 SVMHSWNS
-1985 SQFDYSDGISVGYNL
+1985 SQFDYCNGISAGYNL
-2000 MQNVWVSLGYNLTG
+2000 MQNIWVSVGYNVTG

-2019 FSMSDYTAQG
+2019 FSVSDYTAQG

-2038 DQNSVSEAAKW
+2038 DQNSVRDAAKW
-2049 LNGL
+2049 LNGS

>member
-1 MILNW
+1 MILSW
-6 MQKLNSGFSGLM
+6 IQKLNSGFSGLM

-28 GRGRGFCLF
+28 GRGRGLPLF
-37 SSGFS
+37 SSGLS
-42 SGFSFGFSSG
+42 SGFSSG

-62 ITTAVLGLA
+62 ITTAALGLA
-71 VFALFFV
+71 VFALLFV
-78 PSAALGLTP
+78 PSQALCLTP
-87 VQGNTIVNNASLNY
+87 VQGVTIVNNASLNY
-101 AQGTAT
+101 GQGMAAT
-107 SSVTATVVIPVPS
+107 SSVKATVVIPVPS

-134 DNVNVVTTVKG
+134 DNVNVSTT
-145 SVSYIFGSATGP
+145 SCRSGSATGTLCP
-157 LLPLTAPL
+157 MPAPV

-171 PINLSSPVPLTT
+171 AINLSQPVPLSTA
-183 TTQIHQGEPLFI
+183 TQIHQGEPLFI
-195 VVTSPDQNM
+195 VVTSPDQNL
-204 NPNVVEI
+204 NPNVAETI
-211 IYVTVTDPGT
+211 FVTVTDPAT
-221 GDIEIVSL
+221 NDIEIVSL
-229 TETGPNTGVFAGYL
+229 TETGPNTGVFSGYL
-243 PTTSAAAGPYNGS
+243 PTTGAAAVPYNGS
-256 LSVKDGDTLNVTYVD
+256 LSVKDGDTLSVTYVD
-271 CNNNNYKVAATVLVD
+271 CNNNNYKAVATVLVD
-286 PFGRVFDTQSGLPV
+286 PFGHVFDTQSGLPV
-300 NGAAITIINT
+300 NGAAITIINN

-316 TVFGNDGVS
+316 TVFGNDGIS
-325 TFPSTITSG
+325 TFPSTIVSG
-334 GSATDGDGKLY
+334 GSASDGGGKLY
-345 SFPQGGFQFPFI
+345 SFPQGGYQFPFI

-365 VVPPTV
+365 VVPPIV
-371 YNFPSTV
+371 YTFPSTA
-378 ATTAIESLPGAP
+378 ATTAIQSLPGAP
-390 FAIVTGSRGEAFV
+390 FAIVNGSRGEVFV

-418 SGSGLWI
+418 SGSGLWL
-425 QKTANKSSAGQGDFI
+425 QKTANKDSAGKGDFI
-440 LYELTLT
+440 LYELTVT
-447 NNSKTVA
+447 NNSKSVA
-454 LAGIG
+454 LAGIQ

-469 YRSGSAKL
+469 YRKGSVKF

-483 DPLISANGLTL
+483 DPFISADGRTL
-494 TFNVGALAAGIS
+494 TFNVGALTAGTS
-506 DTIDYVVEVT
+506 VTIDYVVEVT
-516 VGTRLGNATNN
+516 VGTHLGNATNY

-549 DLMKTKSFLMGRV
+549 DLMQTKSFLMGRV

-567 NDKTGDGAIGV
+567 NDKTGDGAYGV
-578 EGVRIYMEDGSFVI
+578 EGVRVYMEDGSFVI
-592 SDKKGMFH
+592 SDKKGEFH

-605 AGTHVMQMD
+605 AGTHVVQMD

-653 FHIRKKKSSVIQ
+653 FHIRKKNSSVKQ
-665 AAPEPVKGEIVLEMA
+665 AAPEPLKGEIVLELA
-680 NQLEKENIAYKVSMK
+680 NNLEKENIAYKVSMK
-695 GSTLPIGAARLNI
+695 GSIVPLSAARLNV

-715 YKKGS
+715 YKQDS
-720 SMMDGVAIAD
+720 SMMDGAYIAD
-730 PLQQEKDHLVFKL
+730 PLQKEKNQLVFKL
-743 NDLPAGWRHEITFR
+743 NDLPAGWHHEITFR
-757 AMPSAGTKAGE
+757 AMPSPGTKAGE
-768 LVTKAYLAADGDAKA
+768 LVTNAYLAADGEGKA
-783 EVLTPPAETVLQLDK
+783 EVLTPPAETVLHLDK
-798 KVEVS
+798 KAEVS
-803 QMPDIIL
+803 QMPDIVL

-832 AIGLSGLHVE
+832 ATGLSGLHVE

-855 SESHRSEY
+855 SPNHRSEY
-863 ADNQALSLARAKS
+863 VDNQALSLARAKS
-876 VGRYLMDKLHLPP
+876 VGHYLMDKLHLPP
-889 EKLFVE
+889 EKLFIE
-895 GKGSENP
+895 GKGSESP

-935 IKEQSG
+935 VKEQSG
-941 EKRAETKT
+941 EKRVETKT
-949 AGKVISVSGE
+949 AGKVIPVSPE

-973 ASEGHAVIKAESPS
+973 ASKDQAAIKAEPS
-987 GATASDKSGSAAQGA
+987 TGVTASDKSGSAVQSA
-1002 SAASSSEEPEPTIT
+1002 SASNSEESEPTIN
-1016 DPEGIISPAD
+1016 DPEGILYPSD
-1026 NDILISR
+1026 KDILINS
-1033 INILR
+1033 INGIR
-1038 ICLDS
+1038 VCLNS
-1043 NLNPRVLIDGKEVPA
+1043 KLTPHLLIDDKEVSG
-1058 DRIGFNMK
+1058 DRIGFTMK
-1066 DPKAGKNLYSYIG
+1066 DKKTDKTIYSYIG
-1079 VDFGEAGKHVILLQ
+1079 VDFGKTGNHVVVFQ
-1093 GIDPFGN
+1093 GIDPFGIV
-1100 PRFEK
+1100 RFK
-1105 TISIKRIGKIGSLRL
+1105 QAISVKRSGEIVSIRL
-1120 KSAEGNVADGK
+1120 KSAVGNVADGK
-1131 TPIKLRL
+1131 TPLKLHL
-1138 ELYDTDGTLIPAG
+1138 ELYDADGTLIPAD

-1180 HVQMSKDGE
+1180 HVQMSRDGE
-1189 VLFGPVNN
+1189 VLFSPVNN
-1197 TGLYRVVLGYNKVI
+1197 TGLYRVVLGYNNVT

-1229 LAEGTAGYNAVSGN
+1229 LAEGTAGYNTATGN
-1243 MENLQNANVDENY
+1243 MENLQNADVDENY

-1277 IAYDSD
+1277 IAYDSA
-1283 KQKEN
+1283 KVKEN

-1321 LYIKIERE
+1321 LYVKIERE

-1367 LNAFASQSDQIFSR
+1367 LNAFASQTDQLYSR

-1419 VISSQSMSSFMDY
+1419 VISSNAMSSFTDY
-1432 TIDYGAGTILFKAPV
+1432 SIDYSAGTILFKEPV
-1447 YSRDPNLN
+1447 YSRDDKFN
-1455 PIIIVAEYETIPT
+1455 PIIIVAEYETIST
-1468 GNTNDYTYGG
+1468 GNSNDYTYGG

-1519 TKLRAEYAYSNYSGA
+1519 TKLRAEYAYSDYSGA
-1534 SSDDSAT
+1534 ASNDGSTDSTT
-1541 NDYNHC
+1541 NPSNHS
-1547 GGAFLAELTR
+1547 GGAFLAELTH

-1582 SETGTRKAGVEG
+1582 SEAGTRKAGVEG

-1623 EGKLGYTTK
+1623 EGKLGYTAK
-1632 EYGASVGFLHASDQ
+1632 EYSASVGFLHASDQ

-1655 DQLTLGGRLKTLNDR
+1655 DQITLGGRLKTLNDR

-1760 QSFKINDA
+1760 QSWKINNA

-1793 SPVSGAVQTTTAIS
+1793 SPVSGGVQTATAIS

-1817 TYQVKKLTWDN
+1817 TYQIKKLTWDN

-1843 MSGVVKEVDSSWA
+1843 VSGLVKEVDSSWA

-1873 TFKIDLRQGFVYRPP
+1873 TFKIDLRQGLVYRPP
-1888 QTQWIALNR
+1888 QTQWMALNR

-1909 SSDYDSWR
+1909 TSDYDSWR

-1932 QISLHYGA
+1932 QISMHYGA

-1950 DYAGYTDII
+1950 DYTGYTDII

-1965 DLNKD
+1965 DINKD

-2049 LNGL
+2049 LNGN